1 MAKHGGARTDIND
14 FVQGFGSRCKRG
26 TADAEDAIVGD
37 TRRRRSVSCPFDIGG
52 RDTVLGLA
60 VLNVLLDW
68 K

>member
-1 MAKHGGARTDIND
+1 MVEHGGARMDISD
-14 FVQGFGSRCKRG
+14 FLRGFGNRCKRG
-26 TADAEDAIVGD
+26 TTDVEDAVVGD
-37 TRRRRSVSCPFDIGG
+37 ARRRSVSRPFDIGG

>member
-1 MAKHGGARTDIND
+1 MAEHGGARMDISD
-14 FVQGFGSRCKRG
+14 FVRGFGSRCKRG
-26 TADAEDAIVGD
+26 TADVEDSVAGD
-37 TRRRRSVSCPFDIGG
+37 ARRRSESRPFDIGG

>member
-1 MAKHGGARTDIND
+1 MAEHGGETMDIID
-14 FVQGFGSRCKRG
+14 FVRGFGSRCKRG
-26 TADAEDAIVGD
+26 TTDVEDAVVGD
-37 TRRRRSVSCPFDIGG
+37 ARGRSVSRPFDIDG

>member
-1 MAKHGGARTDIND
+1 MAEHGGERMDIID
-14 FVQGFGSRCKRG
+14 FVQGFGNRCKRG
-26 TADAEDAIVGD
+26 TTDVEDAVVGD
-37 TRRRRSVSCPFDIGG
+37 ARRRSVSRPFDIDG

>member
-1 MAKHGGARTDIND
+1 MVEHGGARMDISD
-14 FVQGFGSRCKRG
+14 FLRGFGSRCKRG
-26 TADAEDAIVGD
+26 TTDVEDAVVGD
-37 TRRRRSVSCPFDIGG
+37 ARRRSVSRPFDIDG